1 MQELEKFL
9 SVKNFD
15 SIISAT
21 ESWLQVYVLNWAALI
36 QLSAILGAIIFAALL
51 TPLVRRTCDRLA
63 ANRRFEFQRVF
74 EFPKERV
81 TQTISAIVL
90 PAIWL
95 LLLWICTNI
104 AAQMGE
110 PYWLIDTAESL
121 LGAWIVIR
129 VASVF
134 IRDPSW
140 ARAFAVTAWCVA
152 ALRIFSLLDPTIRIL
167 NDASFKLGE
176 LQISAWSVIK
186 GGFILAVLLWLAN
199 LLSRLLDTRVS
210 SLPNLTPSIQ
220 VLIAKI
226 AKIVLITVA
235 VVVSLSSIGIDLTAF
250 AVFSGAVGVG
260 VGFGLQKVVSN
271 LISGIILLLD
281 RSVKPGDVIAI
292 ADYYGRIDTLN
303 ARYVSVI
310 TRDGAEH
317 LVPNEELI
325 TQRVENWS
333 YSNNLLRLR
342 RAVGISY
349 RSDVELAIQLCK
361 DACDSVDRVL
371 KDPKPVC
378 LIKGFGDS
386 SVDLEMRFWINDPM
400 NGRANVTSE
409 IYLAVWKL
417 FHEHGIE
424 IPFPQRDLHLKS
436 PSPLSIINEEPTSA

>member
-1 MQELEKFL
+1 MSDLSKQLSYQNFQTIVADVEK
-9 SVKNFD
+9 
-15 SIISAT
+15 
-21 ESWLQVYVLNWAALI
+21 WLQINVLNSAALV
-36 QLSAILGAIIFAALL
+36 QLGVILGTLLFAALL
-51 TPLVRRTCDRLA
+51 APLVRRLCERIFAGSKLKTLNARL
-63 ANRRFEFQRVF
+63 
-74 EFPKERV
+74 

-90 PAIWL
+90 PT
-95 LLLWICTNI
+95 LWFIQLWVCENI
-104 AAQMGE
+104 AAQMGQ
-110 PYWLIDTAESL
+110 PYWLIDTADSL
-121 LGAWIVIR
+121 LSAWIVIR

-140 ARAFAVTAWCVA
+140 ARAFAITAWFVA
-152 ALRIFSLLDPTIRIL
+152 ALSIFNLLDPTIAVL
-167 NDASFKLGE
+167 NDTAFKLGE
-176 LQISAWSVIK
+176 LKISAWGVIK
-186 GGFILAVLLWLAN
+186 GGFILVVLLWLAN
-199 LLSRLLDTRVS
+199 FISRLLDNRIS
-210 SLPNLTPSIQ
+210 GLPSLTPSIQ

-226 AKIVLITVA
+226 SKIALITLA
-235 VVVSLSSIGIDLTAF
+235 IVVSLSSIGIDLTAF

-292 ADYYGRIDTLN
+292 ANYYGRIDTLN

-310 TRDGAEH
+310 TRDGVEH

-333 YSNNLLRLR
+333 YSSNLLRLR
-342 RAVGISY
+342 RPVGISY

-361 DACDSVDRVL
+361 DACDAVDRVL

-409 IYLAVWKL
+409 VYLGVWKL
-417 FHEHGIE
+417 FHERGIE

-436 PSPLSIINEEPTSA
+436 PDHLTVVSK

>member
-1 MQELEKFL
+1 MNMSELKSLL
-9 SVKNFD
+9 SFQNLQSLVA
-15 SIISAT
+15 ST
-21 ESWLQVYVLNWAALI
+21 ESWLLANVLNWAALI
-36 QLSAILGAIIFAALL
+36 QLSVILGTLVIAALL
-51 TPLVRRTCDRLA
+51 TPMVRRLCERIITSNRFKYQNDRLA
-63 ANRRFEFQRVF
+63 ETVQAV
-74 EFPKERV
+74 
-81 TQTISAIVL
+81 VL
-90 PAIWL
+90 PVLWFIQ
-95 LLLWICTNI
+95 LWICANI
-104 AAQMGE
+104 AIQLGQ
-110 PYWLIDTAESL
+110 PYWLIDTADSL
-121 LGAWIVIR
+121 LSAWIVIR
-129 VASVF
+129 IASVF

-140 ARAFAVTAWCVA
+140 ARAFAITAWFVA
-152 ALRIFSLLDPTIRIL
+152 ALSIFSLLDPTIAVL
-167 NDASFKLGE
+167 SDTGLKLGE
-176 LQISAWSVIK
+176 LQISAWGVLK
-186 GGFILAVLLWLAN
+186 GGFILVVLLWLAN
-199 LLSRLLDTRVS
+199 VLSRILDNRIS
-210 SLPNLTPSIQ
+210 GLPSLTPSIQ

-226 AKIVLITVA
+226 SKIALITLA
-235 VVVSLSSIGIDLTAF
+235 IVVSLSSIGIDLTAF

-292 ADYYGRIDTLN
+292 ANYFGRIDTLN

-310 TRDGAEH
+310 TRDGVEH

-333 YSNNLLRLR
+333 YSSNLLRLR
-342 RAVGISY
+342 RPVGISY

-371 KDPKPVC
+371 KEPKPVC

-436 PSPLSIINEEPTSA
+436 PDKLTIVGE